1 MNEKYSVSGTKAM
14 SDDIRQISQAFLL
27 AKREFV
33 ATGRSARNDHQ
44 KYSYAKIGD
53 IYNAVE
59 EALMK
64 NNIIIWHYSTIQQ
77 DNQETLVTRL
87 IHTQS
92 GQFVE
97 DSRLLISEKPGNQAK
112 GAANTYMKKYALLSL
127 CAISTEDDDA
137 QEEERYIAKK
147 SAEPAISEEQLKD
160 LQELIKVAPN
170 KVVIYKNILKFNKL
184 KDLAELKAGSFE
196 YVKTYITN
204 TAEHK
209 AH

>member
-1 MNEKYSVSGTKAM
+1 MSEKYSVSGTRSM
-14 SDDIRQISQAFLL
+14 SEDIRQVSQAFLL

-64 NNIIIWHYSTIQQ
+64 NNIIIWHFSTIQP
-77 DNQETLVTRL
+77 DSQEILVTRL
-87 IHTQS
+87 IHTLS

-97 DSRLLISEKPGNQAK
+97 DARLLVSEKPGNQAK

-147 SAEPAISEEQLKD
+147 AAEPSINAEQLKE
-160 LQELIKVAPN
+160 LQEEIKVAPN
-170 KVVIYKNILKFNKL
+170 KVVIYNNILKFNKL
-184 KDLAELKAGSFE
+184 RDLSELKASSFD
-196 YVKTYITN
+196 YVKTYIVN
-204 TAEHK
+204 SKEH
-209 AH
+209 